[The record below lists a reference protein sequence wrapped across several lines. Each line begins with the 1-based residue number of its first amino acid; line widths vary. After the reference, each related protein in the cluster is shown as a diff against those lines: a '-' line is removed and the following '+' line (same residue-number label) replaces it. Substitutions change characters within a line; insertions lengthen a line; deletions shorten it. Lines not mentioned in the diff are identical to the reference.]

1 MSCSEADLQQRIQRI
16 KELETEVRHL
26 GNELRLTR
34 EEYEDATSKYLDI
47 YCNLEK
53 KIGERTRELDAVN
66 GKLVQEIE
74 ERKRTEAEKE
84 QLIIHLQKAMQ
95 EVKVLSGFLP
105 ICASCKKIR
114 DDSGYWSQIEE
125 YISKHSSALFSHGIC
140 PDCVKKLYP
149 DFHEEM
155 QRRTKK

>member
-1 MSCSEADLQQRIQRI
+1 MSNSDPGLRQRSQRIQ
-16 KELETEVRHL
+16 ELETEVRHL

-53 KIGERTRELDAVN
+53 KISERTRELDEAN
-66 GKLVQEIE
+66 GKLVLEIE

-84 QLIIHLQKAMQ
+84 QLIAQLQKAMQ

-125 YISKHSSALFSHGIC
+125 YISKHSNALFSHGIC

-149 DFHEEM
+149 DFHDEL
-155 QRRTKK
+155 RRRGKK

>member
-1 MSCSEADLQQRIQRI
+1 MSTSDPEQRIQA
-16 KELETEVRHL
+16 LETQVRHL

-53 KIGERTRELDAVN
+53 KISERTEALDAVN
-66 GKLVQEIE
+66 GKLLGEIE

-84 QLIIHLQKAMQ
+84 ELIAQLQKAMQ

-114 DDSGYWSQIEE
+114 DDTGYWRQIEE
-125 YISKHSSALFSHGIC
+125 YISRHSNALFSHSIC
-140 PDCVKKLYP
+140 PDCSKKLYP
-149 DFHEEM
+149 EFHEEL
-155 QRRTKK
+155 RRRAKE